1 MRHGRILLY
10 SLLLFVQTG
19 GLAIILWQC
28 APIYRRILEGPE
40 GLSVGSRELI
50 LAALAVGL
58 MQGTTLGEQL
68 LDVRYEREKRRYQP
82 TASRITSGSN

>member
-1 MRHGRILLY
+1 
-10 SLLLFVQTG
+10 
-19 GLAIILWQC
+19 
-28 APIYRRILEGPE
+28 
-40 GLSVGSRELI
+40 
-50 LAALAVGL
+50 